1 MVSIMLKVVRMV
13 SIMLKVVRMVSIMLK
28 RWLGWSVSC

>member
-13 SIMLKVVRMVSIMLK
+13 SIMLKVDGQYHVR
-28 RWLGWSVSC
+28 LGWSASC